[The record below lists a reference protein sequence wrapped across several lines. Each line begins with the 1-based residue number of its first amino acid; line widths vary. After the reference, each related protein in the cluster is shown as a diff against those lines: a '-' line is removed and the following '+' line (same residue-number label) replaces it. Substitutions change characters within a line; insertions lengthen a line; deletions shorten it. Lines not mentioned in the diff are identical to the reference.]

1 MIKFLKSFFAS
12 CQHNWIVLDK
22 TTVPSRFEIL
32 KNGPVGT
39 SCQVYAFDMPKM
51 CYQETQVILTC
62 TKCGKLETK
71 ITVNARLA
79 LN

>member
-12 CQHNWIVLDK
+12 CQHNWIVIDK
-22 TTVPSRFEIL
+22 ATVPSRFEIL
-32 KNGPVGT
+32 RNGPKGM
-39 SCQVYAFDMPKM
+39 SCQVFPMNMANM

-71 ITVNARLA
+71 ITANAS
-79 LN
+79 